1 MKVKNAS
8 FEGEVL
14 TERSRRNLAILEAIR
29 RSGPISKTD
38 ISKIVGLN
46 VATVSNYI
54 EEFLGK
60 NIVLEK
66 ALDVSGG
73 GRRPL
78 LLDLNSSKS
87 VAIGVGLNLLNMVG
101 VITDLNGKLIH
112 SVKREKPQ
120 LIIQDI
126 VEAIVD
132 ITRELVQEVK
142 RLGRSVEG
150 VGLGIAGVV
159 DKEGETVLWPQ
170 KISPNRTD
178 YASVYLPIK
187 DIISREFGCDAFV
200 DNDATLACFGE
211 QWLTLSLE
219 TKHLLYLF
227 SGVGCGIM
235 IDGEIYR
242 GASGA
247 AGEISISN
255 PREDELFNCE
265 FGAPCLLKR
274 TEADLG
280 LVDSAKNRFKSEPQ
294 LLRDSSLIFGLAG
307 GDVSKI
313 NLSVIIEAAQRQD
326 VLALELVNAAARR
339 LAVKVAFLVNV
350 FNPQLVIIGGG
361 LEELGS
367 ALFDTVRQTINEWC
381 FKEMAQAVK
390 VIPSRLGANAVALGA
405 ASLVVRNMFIKA

>member
-1 MKVKNAS
+1 VKLSS

-14 TERSRRNLAILEAIR
+14 SERARRNLAILEAIR

-60 NIVLEK
+60 HIVMEK

-120 LIIQDI
+120 LYIQDI
-126 VEAIVD
+126 VEAIVS
-132 ITRELVQEVK
+132 ITRELVQEAK
-142 RLGRSVEG
+142 RLDKSVEG
-150 VGLGIAGVV
+150 VGLGIAGIV

-178 YASVYLPIK
+178 YASVYLPLK
-187 DIISREFGCDAFV
+187 DIITREFGVDAFV

-211 QWLTLSLE
+211 QWLTLSQD

-235 IDGEIYR
+235 INGEIYR
-242 GASGA
+242 GAGGA
-247 AGEISISN
+247 AGEISIAN
-255 PREDELFNCE
+255 PREDELFNCQ

-280 LVDSAKNRFKSEPQ
+280 LVESAKSKFLSQPQ
-294 LLRDSSLIFGLAG
+294 SRNSSLIFEISGK
-307 GDVSKI
+307 DVSKI
-313 NLSVIIEAAQRQD
+313 TLNSIIEAAGKED
-326 VLALELVNAAARR
+326 PLALELVSSAAKR
-339 LAVKVAFLVNV
+339 LAVKIAFLVNV

-361 LEELGS
+361 LEELGNV
-367 ALFDTVRQTINEWC
+367 LFDTVRQTISEWC
-381 FKEMAQAVK
+381 FKEMSQAVK
-390 VIPSRLGANAVALGA
+390 VIPSRLGENGVALGA